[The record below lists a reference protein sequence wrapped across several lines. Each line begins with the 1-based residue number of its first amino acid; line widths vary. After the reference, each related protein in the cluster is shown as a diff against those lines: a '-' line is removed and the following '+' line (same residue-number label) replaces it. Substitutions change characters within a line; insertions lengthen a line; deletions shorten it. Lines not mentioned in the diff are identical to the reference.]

1 MTDPR
6 LLSVVEE
13 LIRSLELAR
22 DELYARNSVG
32 ARVINDQ
39 IEGVRAEIAAR
50 IEREP
55 LPTLRQR
62 TLRLFGFARER

>member
-6 LLSVVEE
+6 LLSIVEE
-13 LIRSLELAR
+13 LIRSLEVAR
-22 DELYARNSVG
+22 DELYARNSMG

-55 LPTLRQR
+55 RPTLRER
-62 TLRLFGFARER
+62 TLRPFGLAQE